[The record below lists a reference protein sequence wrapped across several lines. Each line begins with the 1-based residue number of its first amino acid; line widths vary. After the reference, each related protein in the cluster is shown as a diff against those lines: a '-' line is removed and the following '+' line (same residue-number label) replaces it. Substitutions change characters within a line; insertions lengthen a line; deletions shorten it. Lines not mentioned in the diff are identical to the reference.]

1 MNKRDVV
8 FSLLQPGQA
17 PAYTPAAFFLHFD
30 PEFHRGQP
38 AVDKHLE
45 YFRYT
50 GMDFVKIQYENKFPT
65 LPEIQRPKDWARMPF
80 YGLDFYEAPL
90 KVVEGLVK
98 AAKAEAPVVLTLYS
112 PFMCAAHT
120 TNEELLVQH
129 IQEDPAAVNQGMRVI
144 TESLM
149 GFIKACAKLGL
160 DGFYTS
166 TQGGEVGRFPNQ
178 PGRQLFDQCVR
189 PFDLSVMN
197 LANQLCSFNI
207 LHICDYK
214 LPYDDLTPYL
224 DYPGQIVNSSLH
236 LTGKKLSPREIARQF
251 GRPYMGGMDR
261 KGNLV
266 TGTPEQVQAEA
277 QAVLADSPDA
287 FVLAADCTVLPG
299 TPWSNLR
306 RAVDTAHQYKR

>member
-1 MNKRDVV
+1 MNKRDAV
-8 FSLLQPGQA
+8 FSLLQPGQT

-38 AVDKHLE
+38 AIDKHLE

-65 LPEIQRPKDWARMPF
+65 IPEIQRPADWARMPF
-80 YGLDFYEAPL
+80 YDLDFFEAPL

-98 AAKAEAPVVLTLYS
+98 AAKADAPVVLTLYS
-112 PFMCAAHT
+112 PFMCAAHSSS
-120 TNEELLVQH
+120 EELLAEH
-129 IQEDPAAVNQGMRVI
+129 IQENPEAVNKGMQVI

-149 GFIKACAKLGL
+149 GFVKACAKLGL

-178 PGRQLFDQCVR
+178 PGRELFNQCVR
-189 PFDLSVMN
+189 PFDLALMN
-197 LANQLCSFNI
+197 LVNQLCSFNI

-214 LPYDDLTPYL
+214 LPYDDITSYR

-236 LTGKKLSPREIARQF
+236 LTHQKLNPLEVANLF
-251 GRPYMGGMDR
+251 ERPYMGGMDR
-261 KGNLV
+261 KGSLV
-266 TGTPEQVQAEA
+266 TGSAEQVRAEA
-277 QAVLADSPDA
+277 QAILEESSDR
-287 FVLAADCTVLPG
+287 FILAADCTVLPG

-306 RAVDTAHQYKR
+306 TAVEAAHQFRR